1 MSVSFKTFILNLIFH
16 PLFLI
21 VSAVVIPV
29 LALAVTVQAP
39 FISHRAAMRKFRL
52 LIKVYGKVVMSLP
65 YPFIRFLYED
75 ASGEETG
82 ACIYVCN
89 HRSAADPFMMA
100 LLPLEL
106 VQVVNDW
113 PFRLPVLGKFA
124 RWAGYLSVKEMPMDE
139 FMMHGKQLLEE
150 GCCIVAFPEGTR
162 SVDRTIG
169 QFHGATFR
177 LALQTGAPIVPVC
190 LSGSEYCPPK
200 GTLVLKPVEVR
211 VRRLPMLTHDE
222 YRELSPFKLKNLV
235 RDRIAAGLEQMEGS
249 ANPAAQGE

>member
-1 MSVSFKTFILNLIFH
+1 MSVSFKTFFLNLIFH

-52 LIKVYGKVVMSLP
+52 LIKTYGRVTMSLP
-65 YPFIRFLYED
+65 YPFVKFRYED
-75 ASGEETG
+75 ASGEQTG

-113 PFRLPVLGKFA
+113 PFRLPVLGVFA
-124 RWAGYLSVKEMPMDE
+124 RWAGYLSVKEMPIEE
-139 FMMHGKQLLEE
+139 FLERGKQLLEE

-162 SVDRTIG
+162 SVDRTMG

-177 LALQTGAPIVPVC
+177 LAQLTGAPIVPVC
-190 LSGSEYCPPK
+190 LSGSERCPPK
-200 GTLVLKPVEVR
+200 GTLALQPGQVR
-211 VRRLPMLTHDE
+211 VRRLPMLAHDE
-222 YRELSPFKLKNLV
+222 YRELSPFQLKNLV
-235 RDRIAAGLEQMEGS
+235 RDRIAAGLEQMEGT
-249 ANPAAQGE
+249 A